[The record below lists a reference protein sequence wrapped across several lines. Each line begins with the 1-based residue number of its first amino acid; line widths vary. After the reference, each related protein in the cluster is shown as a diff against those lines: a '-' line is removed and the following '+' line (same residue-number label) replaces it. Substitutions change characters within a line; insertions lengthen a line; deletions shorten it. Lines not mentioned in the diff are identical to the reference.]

1 MGDLKQV
8 PTKVIET
15 FHLSVGPG
23 RGTAIIRDIK
33 IEVSPGGNVV
43 VYTNYGVQTR
53 QAEADAAEGL
63 PVTISKDFSTVS
75 LYGAKAG
82 LAADGGLVVSTNGTV
97 TIRPAIKELVEYW
110 GAVVR
115 KSREEWA
122 ASVREGAVWEAQRAG
137 YRLD

>member
-1 MGDLKQV
+1 MGDLRQMS
-8 PTKVIET
+8 TKVIDT

-23 RGTAIIRDIK
+23 LSSAIIRDIK

-43 VYTNYGVQTR
+43 VYTNHGVQTR

-63 PVTISKDFSTVS
+63 PVSISKDFSTVS
-75 LYGAKAG
+75 LFGAKAA
-82 LAADGGLVVSTNGTV
+82 LAADGSLVVSTNGTV
-97 TIRPAIKELVEYW
+97 TIRPALKELVEYW

-122 ASVREGAVWEAQRAG
+122 ASAREGPVREAQRAG